1 MRSIRSVRMKKL
13 VRGNKSSA
21 AKKSD
26 GATRWGGRPATA
38 AVVIGLM
45 MVVAVV
51 IAVYEP
57 SEPTS
62 IASVRAGADE
72 TLTETELPPVTG
84 SSSTPAAARM
94 RQPTPPT
101 ANASSTETASDP
113 TLPTANASSTE
124 TASDP
129 TLPSVTITGCLERS
143 KNAFRLRDTAGA
155 QAPKARSWK
164 SGFLKKASTSVG
176 VVAAA
181 ERLSLSSHVGERVSV
196 TGTLVDREIRARS
209 LQRVAPSCS
218 GGTKLRT

>member
-13 VRGNKSSA
+13 VRGNKSRA
-21 AKKSD
+21 AKKSN
-26 GATRWGGRPATA
+26 GAPWWGGRPATA
-38 AVVIGLM
+38 AAVIGLM
-45 MVVAVV
+45 MVAVV

-62 IASVRAGADE
+62 TASVRAGADE
-72 TLTETELPPVTG
+72 TLAETELPPVTG
-84 SSSTPAAARM
+84 SSGAPAAARM

-101 ANASSTETASDP
+101 ANASSTETVSDP
-113 TLPTANASSTE
+113 TPPTANASSTE

-143 KNAFRLRDTAGA
+143 NNAFRLRDTAGA
-155 QAPKARSWK
+155 QVPKARSWK
-164 SGFLKKASTSVG
+164 SGFLKKASTSVD

-181 ERLSLSSHVGERVSV
+181 DRLSLSSHVGERISV

-209 LQRVAPSCS
+209 LQRVAPSCAGS
-218 GGTKLRT
+218 TKLRT